1 MAHGKT
7 RLHKD
12 ETDRLR
18 EEFDNLRTDFASLA
32 RELKAYV
39 EHEEHLLGDRVLG
52 GRTSD
57 RVVALKQAGAHQL
70 DLAKRYAADAG
81 KAAETTLRDHPGYVV
96 AGAAALGFLVG
107 AFALRRR

>member
-32 RELKAYV
+32 RELKAYA

-81 KAAETTLRDHPGYVV
+81 KAAGAEMPKFQIVGDAKPPSMMSQEGE
-96 AGAAALGFLVG
+96 AGA
-107 AFALRRR
+107 